1 MCTCLFDTRE
11 YSVASCNRADY
22 FTGSARMR
30 GQILKDI
37 TMYEQLMSPSVFT
50 PSVKLASETFCKGHL
65 SYFDNN

>member
-1 MCTCLFDTRE
+1 
-11 YSVASCNRADY
+11 
-22 FTGSARMR
+22 MR

-50 PSVKLASETFCKGHL
+50 PSVKLASETFCKGHQ